1 MLKIFS
7 LSHYLQQFL
16 FFVSIFLEGFF
27 CENLMNEDFLPNLK
41 IFSFQIYVVLL
52 QFQLFDKHAFFEFFG
67 ETSNEF
73 YYYIM
78 YVQLMYGS

>member
-16 FFVSIFLEGFF
+16 FFFVSIFLEGFF
-27 CENLMNEDFLPNLK
+27 CENSMNEDFLPNL
-41 IFSFQIYVVLL
+41 
-52 QFQLFDKHAFFEFFG
+52 AFFELFG

-78 YVQLMYGS
+78 YVQLMYGVMTARFSG

>member
-1 MLKIFS
+1 
-7 LSHYLQQFL
+7 
-16 FFVSIFLEGFF
+16 
-27 CENLMNEDFLPNLK
+27 MNEDFLPNLK

>member
-1 MLKIFS
+1 
-7 LSHYLQQFL
+7 
-16 FFVSIFLEGFF
+16 
-27 CENLMNEDFLPNLK
+27 MNEDFLPNLK
-41 IFSFQIYVVLL
+41 IFLFQIYVVLL
-52 QFQLFDKHAFFEFFG
+52 QFQLLDKHAFFELFG